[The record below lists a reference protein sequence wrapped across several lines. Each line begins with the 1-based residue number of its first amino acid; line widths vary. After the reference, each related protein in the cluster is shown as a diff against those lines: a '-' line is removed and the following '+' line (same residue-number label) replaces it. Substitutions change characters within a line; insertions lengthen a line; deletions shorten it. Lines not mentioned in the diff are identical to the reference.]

1 MTFPHIRAPWL
12 RWKVRRRAADRHHAV
27 ALGARFDSMRDA
39 DEAMQAEANGLD
51 FALLVQRV
59 EQRYRI
65 WRLPSCAGH
74 RATSLRSRV
83 RSTGLRWLW
92 SVSRSGV

>member
-1 MTFPHIRAPWL
+1 MRIQAPWH
-12 RWKVRRRAADRHHAV
+12 RWRAQRRAAGRNAV

-59 EQRYRI
+59 E
-65 WRLPSCAGH
+65 LPQPYAHG
-74 RATSLRSRV
+74 LV
-83 RSTGLRWLW
+83 VVVDNTGDER
-92 SVSRSGV
+92 